1 MFPVVQNMLYGTEGV
16 LWYHTACVL
25 WYTLDRRVHG
35 ALEHRSES
43 DVGACV
49 QQASMHPLPG
59 AIPRSFLRICLWSDN
74 NILGS
79 EVRTPRPRHRVR
91 ASEFVRPRPCACVV
105 MRVSVCVCVCVQQA
119 NTCVVKHMRLYTP
132 APSGYVCVCMSCQMP
147 ARTNFLSLSL
157 SLSLSIYLSLSVSL
171 SRSVPLPP
179 SLLPSLP
186 LSCSLSPH
194 THTQGSMVQW
204 VRESMRAYMLP
215 ETALQSPDA
224 VDFIARVS
232 KVSCCLHLT
241 SPHSSRTLCGRV
253 CVFARA
259 RACVRACVNACVR
272 ACVRACVCVC
282 VCVCV

>member
-132 APSGYVCVCMSCQMP
+132 APSGYVCVCMCVYVVSD
-147 ARTNFLSLSL
+147 ARAHQLSL
-157 SLSLSIYLSLSVSL
+157 SLSLSISLSLSLSLALSL
-171 SRSVPLPP
+171 SLPP
-179 SLLPSLP
+179 SFPPSLSLA
-186 LSCSLSPH
+186 LSHH
-194 THTQGSMVQW
+194 THTHRGRWCSG
-204 VRESMRAYMLP
+204 Y
-215 ETALQSPDA
+215 
-224 VDFIARVS
+224 
-232 KVSCCLHLT
+232 
-241 SPHSSRTLCGRV
+241 GRV
-253 CVFARA
+253 CGRTCCRRRRFSRPMLSTSLPACPRSRAAFTSPPHTARGHCVGVCVCSRA
-259 RACVRACVNACVR
+259 RVR
-272 ACVRACVCVC
+272 ACVRA
-282 VCVCV
+282 